1 MISCLI
7 PGRAGLEIQHLVC
20 DVNGTLACDGKLL
33 PGVEMVLSQ
42 LKDLLKIHL
51 VSADTYGTL
60 NSLEDQLGSIVIR
73 YMRLKPWSEAEQ
85 KLEYVENLDAPA
97 VVAIGQGTN
106 DRLMLK
112 AAGLGI
118 CVLSP
123 EGTAVETML
132 NADILAPDILTAL
145 DLLLHPDRMK
155 ATLRQ

>member
-20 DVNGTLACDGKLL
+20 DVNGTLACDGSLL
-33 PGVEMVLSQ
+33 PGVERTLSQ
-42 LKDLLKIHL
+42 LKDLVKIHL

-60 NSLEDQLGSIVIR
+60 NSLEDQLGSIVIS
-73 YMRLKPWSEAEQ
+73 YARLKPWSEAEQ
-85 KLEYVENLDAPA
+85 KLEYVENLGASA

-118 CVLSP
+118 CVLSL

-132 NADILAPDILTAL
+132 NADILSPDILSAL